1 MFRIGIAEDDPSFQK
16 TISEYIERYK
26 KETNIDIQA
35 SFFQDGNELVFKY
48 EPIYD
53 VLLLDIEMPK
63 MNGMDAAREIRKRD
77 QRVLII
83 FITNMAQYAINGYE
97 VGALDFVLKPIKYF
111 SFSMKLEKALKS
123 VKGQESVNILLE
135 YKDGMKKVSSE
146 EIVYVEIRDHW
157 LHIFTVDE
165 EYHMNISCGKAKFN
179 IMAKATDE
187 FPYLPNIVKDKNVN
201 ISQFTLKDIIR
212 QTVFSISDNENAKVM
227 TGELFEIHDSELKV
241 VSLDGHRISIR
252 KVKLNQSYDD
262 VSVIIPGK
270 TLIEISKIINGG
282 MDDEVSIFFTDKH
295 VLFEF
300 EDTIVL
306 SRLIEGEYYKIDK
319 MLSTDYETKV
329 TVNKREMLECIDRST
344 LLLKESDKKPVIID
358 VQDDYMK
365 FAMNSAIGSMDEDI
379 DASKEGKDILIGFNP
394 RFLMDA
400 LRVIDE
406 DEITMYMIN
415 PKAPCFIRDQEET
428 YIYLILP
435 VNFNV

>member
-1 MFRIGIAEDDPSFQK
+1 MHIICDKSKLIEGMNIVMKAIPGKTTMMILECVVIEVKDNQIKLIANDLQLGI
-16 TISEYIERYK
+16 
-26 KETNIDIQA
+26 ETLIDGEIKQEGSVA
-35 SFFQDGNELVFKY
+35 VGAKVFFE
-48 EPIYD
+48 I
-53 VLLLDIEMPK
+53 
-63 MNGMDAAREIRKRD
+63 IRKLPSD
-77 QRVLII
+77 
-83 FITNMAQYAINGYE
+83 N
-97 VGALDFVLKPIKYF
+97 
-111 SFSMKLEKALKS
+111 
-123 VKGQESVNILLE
+123 
-135 YKDGMKKVSSE
+135 VS
-146 EIVYVEIRDHW
+146 I
-157 LHIFTVDE
+157 TVDE

-358 VQDDYMK
+358 VQDNYMK

>member
-1 MFRIGIAEDDPSFQK
+1 MHIICDKSKLIEGMNIVMKAIPGKTTMMILECVVIEVKDNQIKLIANDLQLGI
-16 TISEYIERYK
+16 
-26 KETNIDIQA
+26 ETLIDGEIKQEGSVA
-35 SFFQDGNELVFKY
+35 VGAKVFFE
-48 EPIYD
+48 I
-53 VLLLDIEMPK
+53 
-63 MNGMDAAREIRKRD
+63 IRKLPSD
-77 QRVLII
+77 
-83 FITNMAQYAINGYE
+83 N
-97 VGALDFVLKPIKYF
+97 
-111 SFSMKLEKALKS
+111 
-123 VKGQESVNILLE
+123 
-135 YKDGMKKVSSE
+135 VS
-146 EIVYVEIRDHW
+146 I
-157 LHIFTVDE
+157 TVDE
-165 EYHMNISCGKAKFN
+165 DYHMNISCGKAKFN

-252 KVKLNQSYDD
+252 KVKLNRSYDD

-379 DASKEGKDILIGFNP
+379 DAFKRRKRYFDWFQSSLSHGCT
-394 RFLMDA
+394 A
-400 LRVIDE
+400 C
-406 DEITMYMIN
+406 Y
-415 PKAPCFIRDQEET
+415 
-428 YIYLILP
+428 
-435 VNFNV
+435 

>member
-1 MFRIGIAEDDPSFQK
+1 MHIICDKSKLIEGMNIVMKAIPGKTTMMILECVVIEVKDNQIKLIANDLQLGI
-16 TISEYIERYK
+16 
-26 KETNIDIQA
+26 ETLIDGEIKQEGSVA
-35 SFFQDGNELVFKY
+35 VGAKVFFE
-48 EPIYD
+48 I
-53 VLLLDIEMPK
+53 
-63 MNGMDAAREIRKRD
+63 IRKLPSD
-77 QRVLII
+77 
-83 FITNMAQYAINGYE
+83 N
-97 VGALDFVLKPIKYF
+97 
-111 SFSMKLEKALKS
+111 
-123 VKGQESVNILLE
+123 
-135 YKDGMKKVSSE
+135 VS
-146 EIVYVEIRDHW
+146 I
-157 LHIFTVDE
+157 TVDE
-165 EYHMNISCGKAKFN
+165 DYHMNISCGKAKFN

-270 TLIEISKIINGG
+270 TLIEISKITNGG

>member
-1 MFRIGIAEDDPSFQK
+1 MHIICDKSKLIEGMNIVMEAIPGKTTMMILECVVIEAKDNQIKLIANDLQLGI
-16 TISEYIERYK
+16 
-26 KETNIDIQA
+26 ETLIDGEIKQEGSVA
-35 SFFQDGNELVFKY
+35 VGAKVFFE
-48 EPIYD
+48 I
-53 VLLLDIEMPK
+53 
-63 MNGMDAAREIRKRD
+63 IRKLPSD
-77 QRVLII
+77 
-83 FITNMAQYAINGYE
+83 N
-97 VGALDFVLKPIKYF
+97 
-111 SFSMKLEKALKS
+111 
-123 VKGQESVNILLE
+123 
-135 YKDGMKKVSSE
+135 VS
-146 EIVYVEIRDHW
+146 I
-157 LHIFTVDE
+157 TVDE
-165 EYHMNISCGKAKFN
+165 DYHMNISCGKAKFN
-179 IMAKATDE
+179 IMTKATDE

>member
-1 MFRIGIAEDDPSFQK
+1 MHIICDKSKLIEGMNIVMKAIRGKTTMMILECVVIEVKDNQIKLIANDLQLGI
-16 TISEYIERYK
+16 
-26 KETNIDIQA
+26 ETLIDGEIKQEGSVA
-35 SFFQDGNELVFKY
+35 VGAKVFFE
-48 EPIYD
+48 I
-53 VLLLDIEMPK
+53 
-63 MNGMDAAREIRKRD
+63 IRKLPSD
-77 QRVLII
+77 
-83 FITNMAQYAINGYE
+83 N
-97 VGALDFVLKPIKYF
+97 
-111 SFSMKLEKALKS
+111 
-123 VKGQESVNILLE
+123 
-135 YKDGMKKVSSE
+135 VS
-146 EIVYVEIRDHW
+146 I
-157 LHIFTVDE
+157 TVDE
-165 EYHMNISCGKAKFN
+165 DYHMNISCGKAKFN

-187 FPYLPNIVKDKNVN
+187 FPYLPNIVKNKNVN

>member
-1 MFRIGIAEDDPSFQK
+1 MHIICDKSKLIEGMNIVMKAIPGKTTMMILECVVIEVKDNQIKLIANDLQLGI
-16 TISEYIERYK
+16 
-26 KETNIDIQA
+26 ETLIDGEIKQEGSVA
-35 SFFQDGNELVFKY
+35 VGAKVFFE
-48 EPIYD
+48 I
-53 VLLLDIEMPK
+53 
-63 MNGMDAAREIRKRD
+63 IRKLPSD
-77 QRVLII
+77 
-83 FITNMAQYAINGYE
+83 N
-97 VGALDFVLKPIKYF
+97 
-111 SFSMKLEKALKS
+111 
-123 VKGQESVNILLE
+123 
-135 YKDGMKKVSSE
+135 VS
-146 EIVYVEIRDHW
+146 I
-157 LHIFTVDE
+157 TVDE
-165 EYHMNISCGKAKFN
+165 DYHMNISCGKAKFN

-187 FPYLPNIVKDKNVN
+187 FPYLPNIVKDKNVY

>member
-1 MFRIGIAEDDPSFQK
+1 M
-16 TISEYIERYK
+16 
-26 KETNIDIQA
+26 IDGEIKQEGSVA
-35 SFFQDGNELVFKY
+35 VGAKVFFE
-48 EPIYD
+48 I
-53 VLLLDIEMPK
+53 
-63 MNGMDAAREIRKRD
+63 IRKLPSD
-77 QRVLII
+77 
-83 FITNMAQYAINGYE
+83 N
-97 VGALDFVLKPIKYF
+97 
-111 SFSMKLEKALKS
+111 
-123 VKGQESVNILLE
+123 
-135 YKDGMKKVSSE
+135 VS
-146 EIVYVEIRDHW
+146 I
-157 LHIFTVDE
+157 TVDE
-165 EYHMNISCGKAKFN
+165 DYHMNISCGKAKFN

-252 KVKLNQSYDD
+252 KVKLNRSYDD

>member
-1 MFRIGIAEDDPSFQK
+1 MHIICDKSKLIEGMNIVMKAIPGKTTMMILECVVIEVKDNQIKLIANDLQLGI
-16 TISEYIERYK
+16 
-26 KETNIDIQA
+26 ETLIDGEIKQEGSVA
-35 SFFQDGNELVFKY
+35 VGAKVFFE
-48 EPIYD
+48 I
-53 VLLLDIEMPK
+53 
-63 MNGMDAAREIRKRD
+63 IRKLPSD
-77 QRVLII
+77 
-83 FITNMAQYAINGYE
+83 N
-97 VGALDFVLKPIKYF
+97 
-111 SFSMKLEKALKS
+111 
-123 VKGQESVNILLE
+123 
-135 YKDGMKKVSSE
+135 VS
-146 EIVYVEIRDHW
+146 I
-157 LHIFTVDE
+157 TVDE
-165 EYHMNISCGKAKFN
+165 DYHMNISCGKAKFN

-212 QTVFSISDNENAKVM
+212 QTVFSISDNENATVM

>member
-1 MFRIGIAEDDPSFQK
+1 MHIICDKSKRIEGMNIVMKAIPGKTTMMILECVVIEVKDNQIKLIANDLQLGI
-16 TISEYIERYK
+16 
-26 KETNIDIQA
+26 ETLIDGEIKQEGSVA
-35 SFFQDGNELVFKY
+35 VGAKVFFE
-48 EPIYD
+48 I
-53 VLLLDIEMPK
+53 
-63 MNGMDAAREIRKRD
+63 IRKLPSD
-77 QRVLII
+77 
-83 FITNMAQYAINGYE
+83 N
-97 VGALDFVLKPIKYF
+97 
-111 SFSMKLEKALKS
+111 
-123 VKGQESVNILLE
+123 
-135 YKDGMKKVSSE
+135 VS
-146 EIVYVEIRDHW
+146 I
-157 LHIFTVDE
+157 TVDE
-165 EYHMNISCGKAKFN
+165 DYHMNISCGKAKFN

-252 KVKLNQSYDD
+252 KVKLNRSYDD

>member
-1 MFRIGIAEDDPSFQK
+1 MHIICDKSKLIEGMNIVMKAIPGKTTMMILECVVIEVKDNQIKLIANDLQLGI
-16 TISEYIERYK
+16 
-26 KETNIDIQA
+26 ETLIDGEIKQEGSVA
-35 SFFQDGNELVFKY
+35 VGAKVFFE
-48 EPIYD
+48 I
-53 VLLLDIEMPK
+53 
-63 MNGMDAAREIRKRD
+63 IRKLPSD
-77 QRVLII
+77 
-83 FITNMAQYAINGYE
+83 N
-97 VGALDFVLKPIKYF
+97 
-111 SFSMKLEKALKS
+111 
-123 VKGQESVNILLE
+123 
-135 YKDGMKKVSSE
+135 VS
-146 EIVYVEIRDHW
+146 I
-157 LHIFTVDE
+157 TVDE
-165 EYHMNISCGKAKFN
+165 DYHMNISCGKAKFN

-212 QTVFSISDNENAKVM
+212 QTVFSISDNENAKVI

>member
-1 MFRIGIAEDDPSFQK
+1 MHIICDKSKLIEGMNIVMKAIPGKTTMMILECVVIEVKDNQIKLIANDLQLGI
-16 TISEYIERYK
+16 
-26 KETNIDIQA
+26 ETLIDGEIKQEGSVA
-35 SFFQDGNELVFKY
+35 VVAKVFFE
-48 EPIYD
+48 I
-53 VLLLDIEMPK
+53 
-63 MNGMDAAREIRKRD
+63 IRKLPSD
-77 QRVLII
+77 
-83 FITNMAQYAINGYE
+83 N
-97 VGALDFVLKPIKYF
+97 
-111 SFSMKLEKALKS
+111 
-123 VKGQESVNILLE
+123 
-135 YKDGMKKVSSE
+135 VS
-146 EIVYVEIRDHW
+146 I
-157 LHIFTVDE
+157 TVDE
-165 EYHMNISCGKAKFN
+165 DYHMNISCGKAKFN

>member
-1 MFRIGIAEDDPSFQK
+1 MHIICDKSKLIEGMNIVMKAIPGKTTMMILECVVIEVKDNQIKLIANDLQLGI
-16 TISEYIERYK
+16 
-26 KETNIDIQA
+26 ETLIDGEIKQEGSVA
-35 SFFQDGNELVFKY
+35 VGAKVFFE
-48 EPIYD
+48 I
-53 VLLLDIEMPK
+53 
-63 MNGMDAAREIRKRD
+63 IRKLPSD
-77 QRVLII
+77 
-83 FITNMAQYAINGYE
+83 N
-97 VGALDFVLKPIKYF
+97 
-111 SFSMKLEKALKS
+111 
-123 VKGQESVNILLE
+123 
-135 YKDGMKKVSSE
+135 VS
-146 EIVYVEIRDHW
+146 I
-157 LHIFTVDE
+157 TVDE
-165 EYHMNISCGKAKFN
+165 DYHMNISCGKAKFN

-252 KVKLNQSYDD
+252 KVKLNRSYDD

-282 MDDEVSIFFTDKH
+282 MDDDVRIYFTDRH

>member
-1 MFRIGIAEDDPSFQK
+1 MHIICDKSKLIEGMNIVMKAIPGKTTMMILECVVIEVKDNQIKLIANDLQLGI
-16 TISEYIERYK
+16 
-26 KETNIDIQA
+26 ETLIDGEIKQEGSVA
-35 SFFQDGNELVFKY
+35 VGAKVFFE
-48 EPIYD
+48 I
-53 VLLLDIEMPK
+53 
-63 MNGMDAAREIRKRD
+63 IRKLPSD
-77 QRVLII
+77 
-83 FITNMAQYAINGYE
+83 N
-97 VGALDFVLKPIKYF
+97 
-111 SFSMKLEKALKS
+111 
-123 VKGQESVNILLE
+123 
-135 YKDGMKKVSSE
+135 VS
-146 EIVYVEIRDHW
+146 I
-157 LHIFTVDE
+157 TVDE

-379 DASKEGKDILIGFNP
+379 EASKEGKDILIGFNP

>member
-1 MFRIGIAEDDPSFQK
+1 MHIICDKSKLIEGMNIVMKAIPGKTTMMILECVVIEVKDNQIKLIANDLQLGI
-16 TISEYIERYK
+16 
-26 KETNIDIQA
+26 ETLIDGEIKQEGSVA
-35 SFFQDGNELVFKY
+35 VGAKVFFE
-48 EPIYD
+48 I
-53 VLLLDIEMPK
+53 
-63 MNGMDAAREIRKRD
+63 IRKLPSD
-77 QRVLII
+77 
-83 FITNMAQYAINGYE
+83 N
-97 VGALDFVLKPIKYF
+97 
-111 SFSMKLEKALKS
+111 
-123 VKGQESVNILLE
+123 
-135 YKDGMKKVSSE
+135 VS
-146 EIVYVEIRDHW
+146 I
-157 LHIFTVDE
+157 TVDE

-241 VSLDGHRISIR
+241 VSLDGHRIR

>member
-1 MFRIGIAEDDPSFQK
+1 MHIICDKSKLIEGMNIVMKAIPGKTTMMILECVVIEVKDNQIKLIANDLQLGI
-16 TISEYIERYK
+16 
-26 KETNIDIQA
+26 ETLIDGEIKQEGSVA
-35 SFFQDGNELVFKY
+35 VGAKVFFE
-48 EPIYD
+48 I
-53 VLLLDIEMPK
+53 
-63 MNGMDAAREIRKRD
+63 IRKLPSD
-77 QRVLII
+77 
-83 FITNMAQYAINGYE
+83 N
-97 VGALDFVLKPIKYF
+97 
-111 SFSMKLEKALKS
+111 
-123 VKGQESVNILLE
+123 
-135 YKDGMKKVSSE
+135 VS
-146 EIVYVEIRDHW
+146 I
-157 LHIFTVDE
+157 TVDE

-212 QTVFSISDNENAKVM
+212 KTVFYISDNENAKFM

>member
-1 MFRIGIAEDDPSFQK
+1 MHIICDKSKLIEGMNIVMKAIPGKTTMMILECVVIEVKGNQIKLIANDLQLGI
-16 TISEYIERYK
+16 
-26 KETNIDIQA
+26 ETLIDGEIKQEGSVA
-35 SFFQDGNELVFKY
+35 VGAKVFFE
-48 EPIYD
+48 I
-53 VLLLDIEMPK
+53 
-63 MNGMDAAREIRKRD
+63 IRKLPSD
-77 QRVLII
+77 
-83 FITNMAQYAINGYE
+83 N
-97 VGALDFVLKPIKYF
+97 
-111 SFSMKLEKALKS
+111 
-123 VKGQESVNILLE
+123 
-135 YKDGMKKVSSE
+135 VS
-146 EIVYVEIRDHW
+146 I
-157 LHIFTVDE
+157 TVDE
-165 EYHMNISCGKAKFN
+165 DYHMNISCGKAKFN

>member
-1 MFRIGIAEDDPSFQK
+1 MHIICDKSKLIEGMNIVMKAIPGKTTMMILECVVIEVKDNQIKLIANDLQLGI
-16 TISEYIERYK
+16 
-26 KETNIDIQA
+26 ETLIDGEIKQEGSVA
-35 SFFQDGNELVFKY
+35 VGAKVFFE
-48 EPIYD
+48 I
-53 VLLLDIEMPK
+53 
-63 MNGMDAAREIRKRD
+63 IRKLPSD
-77 QRVLII
+77 
-83 FITNMAQYAINGYE
+83 N
-97 VGALDFVLKPIKYF
+97 
-111 SFSMKLEKALKS
+111 
-123 VKGQESVNILLE
+123 
-135 YKDGMKKVSSE
+135 VS
-146 EIVYVEIRDHW
+146 I
-157 LHIFTVDE
+157 TVDE
-165 EYHMNISCGKAKFN
+165 DYHMNISCGKAKFN

-319 MLSTDYETKV
+319 MISTDYETKV

>member
-1 MFRIGIAEDDPSFQK
+1 MHIICDKSKLIEGMNIVMKAIPGKTTMMILECVVIEVKDNQIKLIANDLQLGI
-16 TISEYIERYK
+16 
-26 KETNIDIQA
+26 ETLIDGEIKQEGSVA
-35 SFFQDGNELVFKY
+35 VGAKVFFE
-48 EPIYD
+48 I
-53 VLLLDIEMPK
+53 
-63 MNGMDAAREIRKRD
+63 IRKLPSD
-77 QRVLII
+77 
-83 FITNMAQYAINGYE
+83 N
-97 VGALDFVLKPIKYF
+97 
-111 SFSMKLEKALKS
+111 
-123 VKGQESVNILLE
+123 
-135 YKDGMKKVSSE
+135 VS
-146 EIVYVEIRDHW
+146 I
-157 LHIFTVDE
+157 TVDE
-165 EYHMNISCGKAKFN
+165 DYHMNISCGKAKFN

-394 RFLMDA
+394 KFLIDA
-400 LRVIDE
+400 LRVID
-406 DEITMYMIN
+406 DENVTIYMVN
-415 PKAPCFIRDQEET
+415 PKAPC
-428 YIYLILP
+428 YIKDDEQKYVYLILP
-435 VNFNV
+435 VNFNTAVN

>member
-1 MFRIGIAEDDPSFQK
+1 MHIICDKSKLIEGMNIVMKAIPGKTTMMILECVVIEVKDNQIKLIANDLQLGI
-16 TISEYIERYK
+16 
-26 KETNIDIQA
+26 ETLIDGEIKQEGSVA
-35 SFFQDGNELVFKY
+35 VGAKVFFE
-48 EPIYD
+48 I
-53 VLLLDIEMPK
+53 
-63 MNGMDAAREIRKRD
+63 IRKLPSD
-77 QRVLII
+77 
-83 FITNMAQYAINGYE
+83 N
-97 VGALDFVLKPIKYF
+97 
-111 SFSMKLEKALKS
+111 
-123 VKGQESVNILLE
+123 
-135 YKDGMKKVSSE
+135 VS
-146 EIVYVEIRDHW
+146 I
-157 LHIFTVDE
+157 TVDE
-165 EYHMNISCGKAKFN
+165 DYHMNISCGKAKFN

-406 DEITMYMIN
+406 DEITVYMIN

>member
-1 MFRIGIAEDDPSFQK
+1 MHIICDKSKLIEGMNIVMKAIPGKTTMMILECVVIEVKDNQIKLIANDLQLGI
-16 TISEYIERYK
+16 
-26 KETNIDIQA
+26 ETLIDGEIKQEGSVA
-35 SFFQDGNELVFKY
+35 VGAKVFFE
-48 EPIYD
+48 I
-53 VLLLDIEMPK
+53 
-63 MNGMDAAREIRKRD
+63 IRKLPSD
-77 QRVLII
+77 
-83 FITNMAQYAINGYE
+83 N
-97 VGALDFVLKPIKYF
+97 
-111 SFSMKLEKALKS
+111 
-123 VKGQESVNILLE
+123 
-135 YKDGMKKVSSE
+135 VS
-146 EIVYVEIRDHW
+146 I
-157 LHIFTVDE
+157 TVDE
-165 EYHMNISCGKAKFN
+165 DYHMNISCGKAKFN

-252 KVKLNQSYDD
+252 KVKLNRSYDD

-435 VNFNV
+435 VNFNVR

>member
-1 MFRIGIAEDDPSFQK
+1 MHIICDKSKLIEGMNIVMKAIPGKTTMMILECVVIEVKDNQIKLIANDLQLGI
-16 TISEYIERYK
+16 
-26 KETNIDIQA
+26 ETLIDGEIKQEGSVA
-35 SFFQDGNELVFKY
+35 VGAKVFFE
-48 EPIYD
+48 I
-53 VLLLDIEMPK
+53 
-63 MNGMDAAREIRKRD
+63 IRKLPSD
-77 QRVLII
+77 
-83 FITNMAQYAINGYE
+83 N
-97 VGALDFVLKPIKYF
+97 
-111 SFSMKLEKALKS
+111 
-123 VKGQESVNILLE
+123 
-135 YKDGMKKVSSE
+135 VS
-146 EIVYVEIRDHW
+146 I
-157 LHIFTVDE
+157 TVDE
-165 EYHMNISCGKAKFN
+165 DYHMNISCGKAKFN

-415 PKAPCFIRDQEET
+415 PKAPCYIRDQEET

>member
-1 MFRIGIAEDDPSFQK
+1 MHIICDKSKLIEGMNIVMKAIPGKTTMMILECVVIEVKDNQIKLIANDLQLGI
-16 TISEYIERYK
+16 
-26 KETNIDIQA
+26 ETLIDGEIKQEGSVA
-35 SFFQDGNELVFKY
+35 VGAKVFFE
-48 EPIYD
+48 I
-53 VLLLDIEMPK
+53 
-63 MNGMDAAREIRKRD
+63 IRKLPSD
-77 QRVLII
+77 NVS
-83 FITNMAQYAINGYE
+83 
-97 VGALDFVLKPIKYF
+97 IK
-111 SFSMKLEKALKS
+111 
-123 VKGQESVNILLE
+123 
-135 YKDGMKKVSSE
+135 
-146 EIVYVEIRDHW
+146 
-157 LHIFTVDE
+157 VDE
-165 EYHMNISCGKAKFN
+165 DYHMNISCGKAKFN

>member
-1 MFRIGIAEDDPSFQK
+1 MHIICDKSKLIEGMNIVMKAISGKTTMMILECVVIEVKDNQIKLIANDLQLGI
-16 TISEYIERYK
+16 
-26 KETNIDIQA
+26 ETLIDGEIKQEGSVA
-35 SFFQDGNELVFKY
+35 VGAKVFFE
-48 EPIYD
+48 I
-53 VLLLDIEMPK
+53 
-63 MNGMDAAREIRKRD
+63 IRKLPSD
-77 QRVLII
+77 
-83 FITNMAQYAINGYE
+83 N
-97 VGALDFVLKPIKYF
+97 
-111 SFSMKLEKALKS
+111 
-123 VKGQESVNILLE
+123 
-135 YKDGMKKVSSE
+135 VS
-146 EIVYVEIRDHW
+146 I
-157 LHIFTVDE
+157 TVDE
-165 EYHMNISCGKAKFN
+165 DYHMNISCGKAKFN

-282 MDDEVSIFFTDKH
+282 IDDEVSIFFTDKH

>member
-1 MFRIGIAEDDPSFQK
+1 MHIICDKSKLIEGMNIVMKAIPGKTTMMILECVVIEVKDNQIKLIANDLQLGI
-16 TISEYIERYK
+16 
-26 KETNIDIQA
+26 ETLIDGEIKQEGSVA
-35 SFFQDGNELVFKY
+35 VGAKVFFE
-48 EPIYD
+48 I
-53 VLLLDIEMPK
+53 
-63 MNGMDAAREIRKRD
+63 IRKLPSD
-77 QRVLII
+77 
-83 FITNMAQYAINGYE
+83 N
-97 VGALDFVLKPIKYF
+97 
-111 SFSMKLEKALKS
+111 
-123 VKGQESVNILLE
+123 
-135 YKDGMKKVSSE
+135 VS
-146 EIVYVEIRDHW
+146 I
-157 LHIFTVDE
+157 TVDE
-165 EYHMNISCGKAKFN
+165 DYHMNISCGKAKFN

-379 DASKEGKDILIGFNP
+379 DTSKEGKDILIGFNP